1 MESANPSLHYL
12 ADECIQRHFIA
23 VDPDTSLQQAV
34 EIMSRLGDNVSDTN
48 SRSATCIL
56 VLDNQQLVGLL
67 TERDLV
73 RLAAQQRSFRETTVC
88 EVMTQELI
96 TCQEWEARE
105 PMRVIQLLLQH
116 RIRHLPILNEQ
127 DQVVGLVTQSSIC
140 SVLKPVDLLKF
151 RYVKEVMV
159 ENVIHAP
166 PTTMVLE
173 LAQLMASD
181 HVSCV
186 VIGDEVKPG
195 KILPVGIITERDII
209 QFPTL
214 EMNLRELSAQQVMS
228 SPLFFVHPDDSLWET
243 HEAMQQRNVRRFVVA
258 NNEGY
263 LVGILTEPSILQAV
277 DIKEQHQTIA
287 ILQEQVE
294 KLESEKL
301 DLLKRLNCDL
311 QEQVSDRNTKLQT
324 QNQCHQLLAD
334 IAFRIRSSLSLET
347 ILQTTVTEVRELLKV
362 ERVIIYRFYS
372 DWSGKVTVESVE
384 TPQWSILGRIIKD
397 QCFEQNWLDSYQNRF
412 SQAIADIH
420 QAELSACHIEFLTQ
434 FQIKANL
441 VVPISVDDSLW
452 GLLIAHSCTD
462 VRPWQPDEVEFLEQ
476 LSIQVAN
483 AIQLATLLEQVQRAN
498 TELEAKVAERTT
510 ALQAANQSLQQE
522 LIRTQQAEAALR
534 KSEEQYRRIVETTTE
549 GIWMLDIEGKT
560 SFVNAQMA
568 AMLGYSVEEMLGKP
582 LFAFMGI
589 TENKLAQTYLE
600 RRNQGIQEQHDFKF
614 RRQDGSDLWVIVSTT
629 PIIDSTGKYLGA
641 LAMMTDITMRKHAE
655 QELRLKNLALEEAK
669 QQAETAN
676 QAKSEFL
683 ANMSHEIRTPMN
695 AILGFADLLQS
706 EVTELHIAS
715 YVQAITSSGR
725 TLLALIND
733 ILDLSKI
740 EAGKLELHYEPVDL
754 RRLIREIFQIFSPNA
769 TDKNLDLCFNIEHT
783 VPQAIYIDEVRLR
796 QILFNV
802 VGNALKFTDK
812 GQIEISIRAHLYAT
826 NTEEKIW
833 LEIAVEDTGIG
844 IAREQQQRIFEAF
857 FQSSG
862 QSDRKYGGT
871 GLGLAIT
878 RRLMNMMG
886 GIITLQSEL
895 GKGSIFTF
903 VFPAVSPATGLPEIV
918 AESPDD
924 DLNQFAPSTILVVDD
939 VASNR
944 ELIKGYFHKTHHLI
958 LLLENGQQAINV
970 AQLHHPHLI
979 LMDLRM
985 PIMDGKET
993 AQHLKQDEKTKNIP
1007 IVILTASSQA
1017 QEQYELEQICQGFLS
1032 KPISRIELVQELKKH
1047 LQSVITVEKQNQL
1060 DSSQSNTESQQFL
1073 NHTINLPGLLIKLH
1087 EEEQTVWI
1095 SLRKTLKMREL
1106 KQFIQRLK
1114 TWGLEHQCQLL
1125 VDYADSLQTKLDA
1138 FDMEQ
1143 LPLIIEQF
1151 PSVRQA
1157 MEALI

>member
-1 MESANPSLHYL
+1 
-12 ADECIQRHFIA
+12 
-23 VDPDTSLQQAV
+23 
-34 EIMSRLGDNVSDTN
+34 
-48 SRSATCIL
+48 
-56 VLDNQQLVGLL
+56 
-67 TERDLV
+67 
-73 RLAAQQRSFRETTVC
+73 
-88 EVMTQELI
+88 
-96 TCQEWEARE
+96 
-105 PMRVIQLLLQH
+105 
-116 RIRHLPILNEQ
+116 
-127 DQVVGLVTQSSIC
+127 
-140 SVLKPVDLLKF
+140 
-151 RYVKEVMV
+151 
-159 ENVIHAP
+159 
-166 PTTMVLE
+166 
-173 LAQLMASD
+173 
-181 HVSCV
+181 
-186 VIGDEVKPG
+186 
-195 KILPVGIITERDII
+195 
-209 QFPTL
+209 
-214 EMNLRELSAQQVMS
+214 
-228 SPLFFVHPDDSLWET
+228 
-243 HEAMQQRNVRRFVVA
+243 
-258 NNEGY
+258 
-263 LVGILTEPSILQAV
+263 
-277 DIKEQHQTIA
+277 
-287 ILQEQVE
+287 
-294 KLESEKL
+294 
-301 DLLKRLNCDL
+301 
-311 QEQVSDRNTKLQT
+311 
-324 QNQCHQLLAD
+324 
-334 IAFRIRSSLSLET
+334 
-347 ILQTTVTEVRELLKV
+347 
-362 ERVIIYRFYS
+362 
-372 DWSGKVTVESVE
+372 
-384 TPQWSILGRIIKD
+384 
-397 QCFEQNWLDSYQNRF
+397 
-412 SQAIADIH
+412 
-420 QAELSACHIEFLTQ
+420 
-434 FQIKANL
+434 
-441 VVPISVDDSLW
+441 
-452 GLLIAHSCTD
+452 
-462 VRPWQPDEVEFLEQ
+462 
-476 LSIQVAN
+476 
-483 AIQLATLLEQVQRAN
+483 
-498 TELEAKVAERTT
+498 
-510 ALQAANQSLQQE
+510 
-522 LIRTQQAEAALR
+522 
-534 KSEEQYRRIVETTTE
+534 
-549 GIWMLDIEGKT
+549 
-560 SFVNAQMA
+560 
-568 AMLGYSVEEMLGKP
+568 
-582 LFAFMGI
+582 
-589 TENKLAQTYLE
+589 
-600 RRNQGIQEQHDFKF
+600 
-614 RRQDGSDLWVIVSTT
+614 
-629 PIIDSTGKYLGA
+629 
-641 LAMMTDITMRKHAE
+641 MMTDITMRKHAE